1 VAKAR
6 VPAARERTQVA
17 TAALTRIASGEPF
30 HETSRWLQPFSGCE
44 FPFPGDVFVELA
56 ADALAVA
63 RVTRANPV
71 SLADAYERHLP
82 ERPIS
87 GNAAH
92 QKSRAALLAAVA
104 LHAGIV
110 PDYGEIAGWWRIAD
124 FDAWAFQACVTLVR
138 VAAERTSQP
147 VNSVCAEIAAGG
159 DLRV

>member
-1 VAKAR
+1 MAKPR
-6 VPAARERTQVA
+6 VPTAAERAEVA
-17 TAALTRIASGEPF
+17 TVALTRIASGEPF
-30 HETSRWLQPFSGCE
+30 DETSRWLQPLSGCE

-63 RVTRANPV
+63 GATRANPV
-71 SLADAYERHLP
+71 SLADAYECHLP

-110 PDYGEIAGWWRIAD
+110 PDYDEIAGWWRVPD
-124 FDAWAFQACVTLVR
+124 FEVWAFQACVTLVR
-138 VAAERTSQP
+138 VAAERTNQP
-147 VNSVCAEIAAGG
+147 VIAVCAEIAASR
-159 DLRV
+159 DLRM

>member
-1 VAKAR
+1 VPTAPER
-6 VPAARERTQVA
+6 VEVA
-17 TAALTRIASGEPF
+17 TVALTRIASGEPF
-30 HETSRWLQPFSGCE
+30 DELLRWLQPLSDCE

-63 RVTRANPV
+63 GVARANPV
-71 SLADAYERHLP
+71 SLTDAYERHLP

-110 PDYGEIAGWWRIAD
+110 PDYGEIAGWWRTAD
-124 FDAWAFQACVTLVR
+124 FDAWAFQACVSLVR
-138 VAAERTSQP
+138 VAAERTGQP
-147 VNSVCAEIAAGG
+147 IASLCAEIAAGR
-159 DLRV
+159 DLRA

>member
-1 VAKAR
+1 MAKPR
-6 VPAARERTQVA
+6 VPTAAERAEVA
-17 TAALTRIASGEPF
+17 TVALTRITSGEPF
-30 HETSRWLQPFSGCE
+30 DETSRWLQPLSDCE

-63 RVTRANPV
+63 GATRANPV

-110 PDYGEIAGWWRIAD
+110 PDYDEIAGWWQIAD

-138 VAAERTSQP
+138 AAAERTSQP
-147 VNSVCAEIAAGG
+147 VASVCAAIAAGRG
-159 DLRV
+159 LRV